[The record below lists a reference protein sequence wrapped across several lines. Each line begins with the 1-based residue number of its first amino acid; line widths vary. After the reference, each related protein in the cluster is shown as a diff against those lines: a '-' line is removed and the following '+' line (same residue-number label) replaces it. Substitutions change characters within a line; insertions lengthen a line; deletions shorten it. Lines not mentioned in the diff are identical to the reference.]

1 LLPAGIKDIFMDT
14 IGLIAAMPSE
24 SRALTR
30 RVRGGKSIRI
40 TDFRGFEFELGGHRC
55 ALVTSGMGIERAN
68 KAASG
73 LIDTCKPSLMISFG
87 IAGAVRENLHI
98 GDVILAAAT
107 CSLNDVA
114 LGPARSL
121 GSLPEHSLRAI
132 EDTLSAQG
140 VRFLRGT
147 AVTTRGSAV
156 KDEITANLINPILE
170 METAGILD
178 ACSEKGIP
186 LVVLR
191 AISDGPM
198 APIPFDLGQ
207 VMDANSNLSIGK
219 LVKEVIKNPRLLLL
233 VGRMTRNSRM
243 AAENAAMAT
252 FAALDAL

>member
-1 LLPAGIKDIFMDT
+1 MNT

-40 TDFRGFEFELGGHRC
+40 ADFRGFEFELGEHRC

-98 GDVILAAAT
+98 GDVILAEAT
-107 CSLNDVA
+107 CSLNGEA

-121 GSLPEHSLRAI
+121 GSLPERSFRAI
-132 EDTLSAQG
+132 KDTLSAKG
-140 VRFLRGT
+140 VRLLRGT
-147 AVTTRGSAV
+147 AVTTRGSTV
-156 KDEITANLINPILE
+156 KEVLVTELANPILE
-170 METAGILD
+170 MESAGILE
-178 ACSEKGIP
+178 ACLESGIP

-191 AISDGPM
+191 SISDSPL

-207 VMDANSNLSIGK
+207 VMDANSNLRIGK

-233 VGRMTRNSRM
+233 VGRMTRNSQI
-243 AAENAAMAT
+243 AAENAAVAT
-252 FAALDAL
+252 LAAFKAF